1 MIAAVVVLVV
11 ILVVAVYLI
20 SWQYL
25 GLCVIVTIS
34 ENKRNANANRA
45 NRQIGQIPQLTS

>member
-1 MIAAVVVLVV
+1 MIAAVVVV
-11 ILVVAVYLI
+11 IAVVAVYLI